1 MMPQLELQ
9 WVVWSTPTSGAFYLW
24 RAQGEHTHGLHLVQS
39 RLHRRP
45 WLPANLLC
53 HPLAVHSPRSRRLAE
68 PPRSARHFHR
78 RAPPHSWLLIPSSP
92 SCSRTPP
99 IGPLRA
105 LEVPNR
111 KLGTSPLWH
120 LCWHPGASCH
130 ARCHL
135 TRARSQRPLWPFFSL
150 PAPGVARPTPPPAL
164 SHPARAHP
172 GPVAALVSSIP
183 LLSYNSTSR
192 LQQKLSP
199 TSRGAETHFH
209 VALREAKSQHCQ
221 HSRHSQRPQNYPLY
235 IVTYRR
241 K

>member
-1 MMPQLELQ
+1 MATVHGGL
-9 WVVWSTPTSGAFYLW
+9 STVDSGLSTRLW
-24 RAQGEHTHGLHLVQS
+24 TV
-39 RLHRRP
+39 RRTVRRT
-45 WLPANLLC
+45 LLLC
-53 HPLAVHSPRSRRLAE
+53 SLI
-68 PPRSARHFHR
+68 FHEN
-78 RAPPHSWLLIPSSP
+78 P
-92 SCSRTPP
+92 TPP
-99 IGPLRA
+99 IGPPRT

-120 LCWHPGASCH
+120 LRWHPGRPGRCH

-150 PAPGVARPTPPPAL
+150 PAPGVARPTPPPA

-199 TSRGAETHFH
+199 TSRGAETNFH